1 MNFMSIMLDK
11 WPYNALQYLKYMNT
25 VRLAAS
31 RDSGTGWF
39 QYDEE
44 YRLRKARYPFF
55 SWQKL

>member
-11 WPYNALQYLKYMNT
+11 WPNNALQYLKYMNT